1 MPGSNISSQGRV
13 FLALYRKITCTGS
26 GSTTCFPFSVF
37 DLLGL
42 DGFGYYFYA
51 IQIRA
56 MKTTLKK
63 PVAIIGYSG
72 HAYVIIDIFLNA
84 GRLVTAY
91 CDSEEKKSNPY
102 HLTYLGK
109 ESEVIA
115 KLKKFDYFA
124 CVGHNGIREK
134 IHTQLGQFLG
144 NPINAIHPS
153 AVISAS
159 VKMGDGV
166 MIAANATLNPLVE
179 IGRGVICNT
188 SSTIDHECTIGDFT
202 FISPG
207 AVLCGNVHVGRST
220 FIGAN
225 AVIRQGI
232 TIGNNVIIGAGT
244 VVVKDIPDNTT
255 VIGNPARKLVKKPAR
270 SLKAA

>member
-1 MPGSNISSQGRV
+1 M
-13 FLALYRKITCTGS
+13 
-26 GSTTCFPFSVF
+26 
-37 DLLGL
+37 
-42 DGFGYYFYA
+42 
-51 IQIRA
+51 

-63 PVAIIGYSG
+63 PVAIVGYSG
-72 HAYVIIDIFLNA
+72 HAYVIIDILLNA

-91 CDSEEKKSNPY
+91 CDQEEKSNNPY

-109 ESEVIA
+109 ESEVIN

-134 IHTQLGQFLG
+134 IHTQLSQYLG

-159 VKMGDGV
+159 ARMGEGI
-166 MIAANATLNPLVE
+166 MIAANTTINPMVE

-188 SSTIDHECTIGDFT
+188 SCSIDHECIIGDFT
-202 FISPG
+202 HIAPG
-207 AVLCGNVHVGRST
+207 AVLCGNVQVGRNT

-225 AVIRQGI
+225 SVIRQGI
-232 TIGNNVIIGAGT
+232 IIGNNVTIGAGT
-244 VVVKDIPDNTT
+244 VVVKDIPDNAT
-255 VIGNPARKLVKKPAR
+255 VVGNPARKLVRKPAR
-270 SLKAA
+270 LAAA

>member
-1 MPGSNISSQGRV
+1 
-13 FLALYRKITCTGS
+13 
-26 GSTTCFPFSVF
+26 
-37 DLLGL
+37 
-42 DGFGYYFYA
+42 
-51 IQIRA
+51 

-63 PVAIIGYSG
+63 PVAIVGYSG

-91 CDSEEKKSNPY
+91 CDNEEKTANPY

-109 ESEVIA
+109 ETEVIN
-115 KLKKFDYFA
+115 KLKKFDFFA
-124 CVGHNGIREK
+124 CVGHNAIREK
-134 IHTQLGQFLG
+134 IHSQLSMALG

-159 VKMGDGV
+159 VRLGDGI
-166 MIAANATLNPLVE
+166 MIAANATINPMCE

-188 SSTIDHECTIGDFT
+188 SSSIDHECIIGDFSH
-202 FISPG
+202 IAPN
-207 AVLCGNVHVGRST
+207 AVLCGNVQVGRNS

-225 AVIRQGI
+225 AVIKQGI
-232 TIGNNVIIGAGT
+232 IIGNNVTIGAGT

-255 VIGNPARKLVKKPAR
+255 MIGNPARKLIKNPAR
-270 SLKAA
+270 LITAA